1 MGYDQ
6 NHCNNDDQD
15 NNTANCQ
22 RIFHQLTHTI
32 FKEGYR
38 FAHNILLSFFF
49 ISCFFK
55 FFQIHLKTQRRFL
68 GHLINAIG
76 FAAHCFLL
84 SYSSVILG
92 SISL

>member
-1 MGYDQ
+1 MRYDQ
-6 NHCNNDDQD
+6 NHCNNDDQG
-15 NNTANCQ
+15 NHTATCQ
-22 RIFHQLTHTI
+22 RIFHQLAYTI

-49 ISCFFK
+49 IGCFFK
-55 FFQIHLKTQRRFL
+55 FFQIHLKAQRRFL
-68 GHLINAIG
+68 GHLIHAIG

>member
-1 MGYDQ
+1 MGYNQ
-6 NHCNNDDQD
+6 NHRNNDDQD
-15 NNTANCQ
+15 NNTAYCQ
-22 RIFHQLTHTI
+22 RIFHQLAHTI
-32 FKEGYR
+32 FKEGYG

-49 ISCFFK
+49 VGRFFK
-55 FFQIHLKTQRRFL
+55 LFQIHLKAQRRFL
-68 GHLINAIG
+68 GHLIVGID